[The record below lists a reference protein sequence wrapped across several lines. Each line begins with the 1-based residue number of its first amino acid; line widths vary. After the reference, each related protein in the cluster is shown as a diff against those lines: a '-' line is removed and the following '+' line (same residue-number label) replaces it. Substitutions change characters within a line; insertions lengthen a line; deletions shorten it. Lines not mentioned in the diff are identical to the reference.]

1 MQRTPLQPLTVPVER
16 LDAQAARARLALV
29 VERLL
34 VIRGS
39 SEQGRLPMARERPQ
53 LHLEKLALEKRLAAL
68 NAESRA
74 RAAAEQAARPKVER
88 PKTPSQAE
96 RDRRAFAGLV
106 TPLYEACVEL
116 LPPAQVA
123 ALEALALDLQAV
135 IEQRAAERRAAKA
148 ARKAALQNGPRAN
161 GRPVKTL
168 AYGGAQT
175 GEVSGGCAGGG

>member
-96 RDRRAFAGLV
+96 RDRRAFAGLAS
-106 TPLYEACVEL
+106 PLYEACVEL
-116 LPPAQVA
+116 LSPTQVA
-123 ALEALALDLQAV
+123 AVEALALDLQAV
-135 IEQRAAERRAAKA
+135 IDQRAAERRAAKA
-148 ARKAALQNGPRAN
+148 VHKAASQNGPPSGAM
-161 GRPVKTL
+161 PVDPGPQATQKT
-168 AYGGAQT
+168 G
-175 GEVSGGCAGGG
+175 